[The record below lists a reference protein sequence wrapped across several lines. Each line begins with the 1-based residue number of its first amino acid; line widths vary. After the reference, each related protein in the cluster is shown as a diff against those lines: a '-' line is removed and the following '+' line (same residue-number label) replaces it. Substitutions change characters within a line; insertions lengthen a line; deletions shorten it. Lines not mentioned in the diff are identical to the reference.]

1 MTDEAGTKR
10 GKPRPSIKDVAALAG
25 VSWRTVSNVIHGHR
39 YLRPETKAKVENA
52 IAELGY
58 KPQMA
63 ARQLRSGR
71 SNLITLAIPYIDHPY
86 FASLAHAVVEAAKA
100 YEYTVLIDE
109 TRGLPEK
116 EEQVARGYQSS
127 QADGIIFSPLT
138 LPVDSILAAR
148 DSTPLV
154 LLGEHTLDPRIDH
167 VTADNVE
174 STREATAHLIS
185 LGHRRIAFLGY
196 LTEGTLGTGDLRLEG
211 YRRALADA
219 DIDEDPA
226 LIIGAAPQATP
237 ATSSGISAG
246 AEVGREAG
254 AEAGAESD
262 YSREEGYARAQQIL
276 LLRQSARIDAVVCAN
291 DLLAIGLL
299 RAFRE
304 ADVNVPG
311 DVAVT
316 GWDNTPEGGFSAPT
330 LTTVAPDMNAIA
342 RFAVEAV
349 HQRIMGSTD
358 APIGRVAPH
367 SLMIRESTAGNAN

>member
-1 MTDEAGTKR
+1 MTDDAGSKR
-10 GKPRPSIKDVAALAG
+10 AKPRPSIKDVAALAG

-39 YLRPETKAKVENA
+39 YLRPETKAKVEDA

-58 KPQMA
+58 KPQTA
-63 ARQLRSGR
+63 ARQLRTGR

-86 FASLAHAVVEAAKA
+86 FASLAHAVVEAAKS
-100 YEYTVLIDE
+100 YDYTVLIDE
-109 TRGLPEK
+109 TRGLAEK
-116 EEQVARGYQSS
+116 EVQVARGYQSS
-127 QADGIIFSPLT
+127 HSDGIIFSPLT

-148 DSTPLV
+148 DKTPLV

-174 STREATAHLIS
+174 STREATEHLIS

-196 LTEGTLGTGDLRLEG
+196 LTEGTLGTGDLRLKG
-211 YRRALADA
+211 YRRALAA
-219 DIDEDPA
+219 AEIDEDPD
-226 LIIGAAPQATP
+226 LIIGAATQTTVSEP
-237 ATSSGISAG
+237 AS
-246 AEVGREAG
+246 
-254 AEAGAESD
+254 AESD

-276 LLRQSARIDAVVCAN
+276 LLRETSEIDAVVCAN

-304 ADVNVPG
+304 AGVNVPG
-311 DVAVT
+311 EVAVT

-330 LTTVAPDMNAIA
+330 LTTVAPDMDAIA
-342 RFAVEAV
+342 RFAIEAV
-349 HQRIMGSTD
+349 HRRILGSSD

-367 SLMIRESTAGNAN
+367 RLVIRESTAGGLL

>member
-1 MTDEAGTKR
+1 MTDEAGTRR

-39 YLRPETKAKVENA
+39 YLRPETKAKVEDA

-71 SNLITLAIPYIDHPY
+71 SDVITLAIPYIDHPY

-109 TRGLPEK
+109 TRGLPDK
-116 EEQVARGYQSS
+116 EEQVARGYQSI
-127 QADGIIFSPLT
+127 QTDGIIFSPLT

-148 DSTPLV
+148 DDTPLV

-174 STREATAHLIS
+174 STREATEHLIS

-196 LTEGTLGTGDLRLEG
+196 LTEGTLGTGDLRFEG
-211 YRRALADA
+211 YRRALATA
-219 DIDEDPA
+219 DIDENPE
-226 LIIGAAPQATP
+226 LIIGAAPQADL
-237 ATSSGISAG
+237 
-246 AEVGREAG
+246 
-254 AEAGAESD
+254 AEAVGAESD
-262 YSREEGYARAQQIL
+262 YSREEGYSRAQQIL
-276 LLRQSARIDAVVCAN
+276 LLHQTTQIDAVVCAN

-299 RAFRE
+299 RALRE
-304 ADVNVPG
+304 ADVKVPS
-311 DVAVT
+311 DIAVT
-316 GWDNTPEGGFSAPT
+316 GWDNTPEGGYSAPT

-349 HQRIMGSTD
+349 HKRIQGSSV
-358 APIGRVAPH
+358 APVGRVAPH
-367 SLMIRESTAGNAN
+367 RLMIRESTAGAAS

>member
-1 MTDEAGTKR
+1 MTDEAGTER
-10 GKPRPSIKDVAALAG
+10 SKPRPSIKDVAAVAG

-39 YLRPETKAKVENA
+39 YLRPETKAKVEDA

-86 FASLAHAVVEAAKA
+86 FASLAHAVVEAAKE
-100 YEYTVLIDE
+100 YKYTVLIDE

-127 QADGIIFSPLT
+127 QTDGIIFSPLT
-138 LPVDSILAAR
+138 LPVDTIVGVR
-148 DSTPLV
+148 DKTPLV

-174 STREATAHLIS
+174 STREATEHLIS

-196 LTEGTLGTGDLRLEG
+196 LTEGTLGTGDLRFEG
-211 YRRALADA
+211 YRRALAAA
-219 DIDEDPA
+219 DIDEDPE
-226 LIIGAAPQATP
+226 LIIGAASQAVLSKT
-237 ATSSGISAG
+237 
-246 AEVGREAG
+246 V
-254 AEAGAESD
+254 GAESD

-276 LLRQSARIDAVVCAN
+276 LMRQTAQIDAVVCAN

-311 DVAVT
+311 DIAVT

-342 RFAVEAV
+342 QFAVEAV
-349 HQRIMGSTD
+349 HKRILGSTD
-358 APIGRVAPH
+358 APVGRVAPH
-367 SLMIRESTAGNAN
+367 YLTIRESTAGGTA

>member
-10 GKPRPSIKDVAALAG
+10 AKSRPSIKDVAALAG

-39 YLRPETKAKVENA
+39 YLRPETKAKVEDA
-52 IAELGY
+52 ITELGY
-58 KPQMA
+58 KPQTA
-63 ARQLRSGR
+63 ARQLRTGR

-86 FASLAHAVVEAAKA
+86 FASLAHAVVEAAKE
-100 YEYTVLIDE
+100 YDYTVLIDE
-109 TRGLPEK
+109 TRGLLEK
-116 EEQVARGYQSS
+116 EEQVAHGYQNSHS
-127 QADGIIFSPLT
+127 DGIIFSPLT
-138 LPVDSILAAR
+138 MPVASILAAR
-148 DSTPLV
+148 DTTPLV

-174 STREATAHLIS
+174 STREATEHLIS

-211 YRRALADA
+211 YRRALAA
-219 DIDEDPA
+219 AEIDEDPE
-226 LIIGAAPQATP
+226 LVIGAATQKT
-237 ATSSGISAG
+237 TSAPVS
-246 AEVGREAG
+246 
-254 AEAGAESD
+254 AESD

-276 LLRQSARIDAVVCAN
+276 LLRQTSPIDAVVCAN

-304 ADVNVPG
+304 AGVNVPG
-311 DVAVT
+311 DIAVT
-316 GWDNTPEGGFSAPT
+316 GWDNTPEGGFSVPT

-349 HQRIMGSTD
+349 HQRILGSTV
-358 APIGRVAPH
+358 APVGRVAPH
-367 SLMIRESTAGNAN
+367 RLMIRESTAGD

>member
-1 MTDEAGTKR
+1 MSDDAGTKR
-10 GKPRPSIKDVAALAG
+10 DKPRPSIKDVAALAG

-39 YLRPETKAKVENA
+39 YLTPKTKAKVEDA

-58 KPQMA
+58 KPQTA

-86 FASLAHAVVEAAKA
+86 FASLAHAVVEAAKT
-100 YEYTVLIDE
+100 YDYTVLIDE
-109 TRGLPEK
+109 TRGLAEK
-116 EEQVARGYQSS
+116 EEQVAGGYQSS
-127 QADGIIFSPLT
+127 HSDGIIFSPLT

-148 DSTPLV
+148 DKTPLV

-174 STREATAHLIS
+174 STREATEHLIS

-211 YRRALADA
+211 YRRALAA
-219 DIDEDPA
+219 AGIDDLPE
-226 LIIGAAPQATP
+226 LIIGAAPQATA
-237 ATSSGISAG
+237 ATP
-246 AEVGREAG
+246 V
-254 AEAGAESD
+254 GAESD
-262 YSREEGYARAQQIL
+262 YSREEGYSRAQQIL
-276 LLRQSARIDAVVCAN
+276 LLRKTSEIDAVVCAN

-304 ADVNVPG
+304 AGVSVP
-311 DVAVT
+311 DDIAVT

-330 LTTVAPDMNAIA
+330 LTTVAPDMDEIA

-349 HQRIMGSTD
+349 HQRILGSTE
-358 APIGRVAPH
+358 APAGRVAPH
-367 SLMIRESTAGNAN
+367 RLKIRESTSGRTP